1 MALLALLI
9 PFVLLGVVLALG
21 RYEEFLLPPA
31 PEAEPEVSEGTAL
44 GR

>member
-21 RYEEFLLPPA
+21 RYEDAVLPPV
-31 PEAEPEVSEGTAL
+31 PQAESEVAEGPVPS
-44 GR
+44 R